1 MGDESVKQSKFA
13 DGIISF
19 KSALTIR
26 PGDSVALARIADAE
40 KLLALAGEKAKQDA
54 EKQLALAR
62 EKAKAEAD
70 KLLAL
75 AAEKERKDAEFKESE
90 KIRLYQEIIKV
101 ADEGFR
107 TKNWNLALLNYA
119 KSLTIRPDE
128 VYPKNKIEEV
138 KTIMASEA
146 AVLKAFNGA
155 VAQGASYFSAK
166 QYAEAITAY
175 REAQKI
181 IPSEVLPPRKI
192 MEIQA
197 IMDALAAKV
206 LADQKSDE
214 ENKLSKEEKLYLEK
228 IKIADENFKNL
239 QWSVA
244 RFYYVEALKIKQN
257 DNYSLEKVGACDKMI
272 DSGMTA
278 EKLQEYK
285 NKITSGDDQMK
296 AKNYVSAR
304 FYYRGASD
312 ILAWEAYP
320 KKQLN
325 EIDSIVAKNLNL
337 SDQKVFSENLI
348 KGDDAFLRKEY
359 ATARFFYN
367 KAIEISQNDHVASR
381 LTEIE
386 SILNGSE
393 TTKIDA
399 DYAYYIKKGD
409 EARNQKN
416 SAIARFYF
424 QKANSLKPDEN
435 YPKQE
440 LGKIN
445 SGSSNP

>member
-1 MGDESVKQSKFA
+1 AEA
-13 DGIISF
+13 D
-19 KSALTIR
+19 R
-26 PGDSVALARIADAE
+26 Q
-40 KLLALAGEKAKQDA
+40 LALAAEKAKQDA
-54 EKQLALAR
+54 EKQSALAR

-70 KLLAL
+70 KELAL
-75 AAEKERKDAEFKESE
+75 AAEKIRKDAEFKESE
-90 KIRLYQEIIKV
+90 KL
-101 ADEGFR
+101 
-107 TKNWNLALLNYA
+107 
-119 KSLTIRPDE
+119 KSYNE
-128 VYPKNKIEEV
+128 
-138 KTIMASEA
+138 
-146 AVLKAFNGA
+146 A
-155 VAQGASYFSAK
+155 VAQGASYYSAK
-166 QYAEAITAY
+166 QFAEAITAY

-181 IPSEVLPPRKI
+181 KPSEVLPPRKI

-197 IMDALAAKV
+197 VMDALAAKV
-206 LADQKSDE
+206 LADQKSAED
-214 ENKLSKEEKLYLEK
+214 NKLSKEEKLYLEK
-228 IKIADENFKNL
+228 IKIADENFKNS

-285 NKITSGDDQMK
+285 NKITSGDEQMK
-296 AKNYVSAR
+296 AMNYVSAR

-325 EIDSIVAKNLNL
+325 DIDSIVAKSLNL

-359 ATARFFYN
+359 STARFFYN
-367 KAIEISQNDHVASR
+367 KAIEISQNDHAASR
-381 LTEIE
+381 LIEIE

-393 TTKIDA
+393 TKKIDA
-399 DYAYYIKKGD
+399 DYVFYIKKGD

-416 SAIARFYF
+416 SAIARFYY

>member
-1 MGDESVKQSKFA
+1 
-13 DGIISF
+13 
-19 KSALTIR
+19 
-26 PGDSVALARIADAE
+26 
-40 KLLALAGEKAKQDA
+40 
-54 EKQLALAR
+54 
-62 EKAKAEAD
+62 
-70 KLLAL
+70 
-75 AAEKERKDAEFKESE
+75 
-90 KIRLYQEIIKV
+90 
-101 ADEGFR
+101 
-107 TKNWNLALLNYA
+107 
-119 KSLTIRPDE
+119 
-128 VYPKNKIEEV
+128 
-138 KTIMASEA
+138 
-146 AVLKAFNGA
+146 
-155 VAQGASYFSAK
+155 
-166 QYAEAITAY
+166 
-175 REAQKI
+175 
-181 IPSEVLPPRKI
+181 
-192 MEIQA
+192 
-197 IMDALAAKV
+197 
-206 LADQKSDE
+206 
-214 ENKLSKEEKLYLEK
+214 LEK